1 MLHTSSSCEVFF
13 ISVEYN
19 DAISEFNVPIT
30 KKIITVIIL
39 LRIANANKNVKI
51 ARKILQLIYKRLT
64 EILSIMNDIING
76 VTNIQGIVSN
86 INVRESNSDECV
98 NEKTTIGNATL

>member
-1 MLHTSSSCEVFF
+1 M
-13 ISVEYN
+13 
-19 DAISEFNVPIT
+19 
-30 KKIITVIIL
+30 
-39 LRIANANKNVKI
+39 
-51 ARKILQLIYKRLT
+51 QLIYKRLT